1 MRRNKM
7 LNNLVIKV
15 YIKATELLRCKK
27 GASSELLAAIGL
39 IAITAGIIT
48 VVSPVIRDN
57 VRDIVTNVLTRASTL
72 FGLVGA
78 P

>member
-1 MRRNKM
+1 M
-7 LNNLVIKV
+7 LNNLVTKV

-48 VVSPVIRDN
+48 IVSPVIRTN
-57 VRDIVTNVLTRASTL
+57 VLAIVTNVLARASTL
-72 FGLVGA
+72 FATVGA
-78 P
+78 PAP

>member
-1 MRRNKM
+1 M
-7 LNNLVIKV
+7 LTKIHQKTV
-15 YIKATELLRCKK
+15 ALLRCKK

-48 VVSPVIRDN
+48 IVSPVIRTN
-57 VRDIVTNVLTRASTL
+57 VNNIVTAVLARASTL